1 MPESSSDFDVGDQE
15 ALLQVEGSLLYC
27 WHMKKRT
34 FLKALLASG
43 GIALTAQRP
52 LQTSLPALTGSTAP
66 PPAAPGTS
74 TIPELVDSSVEEE
87 IALGR
92 LQQSELHPQFVH
104 NEYHDHDHAHGDE
117 PGSPVTEAETLAFEA
132 DLTQARTPD
141 EQQQLIEQAGD
152 NVVDEYLQKIRNFDA
167 DFSNDIYLSESNAL
181 LLVPTVQRLERVQ
194 SFVGHAN
201 FNLLSFE
208 EMLYFARN
216 YPDIGA
222 FTKQELDFLEE
233 IFHADATEY
242 GFFGAKVTPDLNHR
256 ILQKDVIKIE
266 NSGHYLHR
274 GESLRHFEQI
284 RKDVGQQIQLT
295 SGIRNNVKQ
304 THLFLAKAL
313 QSKGNLSKASRSL
326 APPGHSFHNAGD
338 FDVGKVGLGE
348 QNFTAD
354 FSSTEEYQRLI
365 RLGYVDIRYTDDN
378 QFGVR
383 FEPWHIKLA

>member
-1 MPESSSDFDVGDQE
+1 MN
-15 ALLQVEGSLLYC
+15 GS
-27 WHMKKRT
+27 
-34 FLKALLASG
+34 A
-43 GIALTAQRP
+43 I
-52 LQTSLPALTGSTAP
+52 LPP
-66 PPAAPGTS
+66 PGPAAP
-74 TIPELVDSSVEEE
+74 TIPELVNSSVEEE

-92 LQQSELHPQFVH
+92 LHQSELHPQFVH
-104 NEYHDHDHAHGDE
+104 HEHHDRGNAAESADTQ
-117 PGSPVTEAETLAFEA
+117 VFEAELAGASNAE
-132 DLTQARTPD
+132 
-141 EQQQLIEQAGD
+141 EQQRIVEQTSDG
-152 NVVDEYLQKIRNFDA
+152 VVDEYLQKIRNFDA
-167 DFSNDIYLSESNAL
+167 DFRNDVFLSETNAL

-216 YPDIGA
+216 YSDIGA
-222 FTKQELDFLEE
+222 FTGAELDFLEE

-242 GFFGAKVTPDLNHR
+242 GFFGEKVTPELNHR

-274 GESLRHFEQI
+274 GESLQHFEQI
-284 RKDVGQQIQLT
+284 RRDVGQQIQLT

-304 THLFLAKAL
+304 TYLFLAKAL

-354 FSSTEEYQRLI
+354 FSHSEEYQRLI

>member
-1 MPESSSDFDVGDQE
+1 
-15 ALLQVEGSLLYC
+15 
-27 WHMKKRT
+27 MKKRT

-43 GIALTAQRP
+43 GMALTAQRP
-52 LQTSLPALTGSTAP
+52 LQPSSSALTGSTTP
-66 PPAAPGTS
+66 PPGAPSTS
-74 TIPELVDSSVEEE
+74 TIPELVDSSVAEE

-104 NEYHDHDHAHGDE
+104 NEYHDHDH
-117 PGSPVTEAETLAFEA
+117 GSATSDIDTLAFEA
-132 DLTQARTPD
+132 DLTQARNPD
-141 EQQQLIEQAGD
+141 EQQQVIDQAGND
-152 NVVDEYLQKIRNFDA
+152 VVDEYLHKIRNFDA
-167 DFSNDIYLSESNAL
+167 DFRNDIYLSESNAL

-208 EMLYFARN
+208 EMQYFARN

-222 FTKQELDFLEE
+222 FTRLELEFLEE

-242 GFFGAKVTPDLNHR
+242 GFFGAKVTPELNYR

-338 FDVGKVGLGE
+338 FDVGKAGLGE

-354 FSSTEEYQRLI
+354 FSTTEEYQRLI

>member
-1 MPESSSDFDVGDQE
+1 
-15 ALLQVEGSLLYC
+15 
-27 WHMKKRT
+27 MKKRT

-43 GIALTAQRP
+43 GMALTAQRP
-52 LQTSLPALTGSTAP
+52 LQPTSPALTGSTTAP
-66 PPAAPGTS
+66 SATAS
-74 TIPELVDSSVEEE
+74 SIPELVDSSVEEE
-87 IALGR
+87 IALDR

-104 NEYHDHDHAHGDE
+104 HEHHDH
-117 PGSPVTEAETLAFEA
+117 GSASNGTDTAAFEA
-132 DLTQARTPD
+132 DLTQARNPD
-141 EQQQLIEQAGD
+141 EQQQVIEQASDG
-152 NVVDEYLQKIRNFDA
+152 VVDEYLHKIRNFDA
-167 DFSNDIYLSESNAL
+167 DFRNDIYLSEANSL

-222 FTKQELDFLEE
+222 FTRAELDFLEE

-242 GFFGAKVTPDLNHR
+242 GFFGAKVTPELNHR

-284 RKDVGQQIQLT
+284 RNDVGQQIQLT

-313 QSKGNLSKASRSL
+313 QSNGNLSKASRSL

-354 FSSTEEYQRLI
+354 FSGTEEYQRLI

>member
-1 MPESSSDFDVGDQE
+1 
-15 ALLQVEGSLLYC
+15 
-27 WHMKKRT
+27 MKKRT

-43 GIALTAQRP
+43 GMALTAQRP
-52 LQTSLPALTGSTAP
+52 LQPAHPALTGSASPT
-66 PPAAPGTS
+66 PPASSAS
-74 TIPELVDSSVEEE
+74 TVPELVDSSAEEE

-104 NEYHDHDHAHGDE
+104 HEHHDHGTASESVDT
-117 PGSPVTEAETLAFEA
+117 VAFEA
-132 DLTQARTPD
+132 DLTQAENPD
-141 EQQQLIEQAGD
+141 ELQQVIEKASDGE
-152 NVVDEYLQKIRNFDA
+152 VDEYLQKIRNFDA
-167 DFSNDIYLSESNAL
+167 NFHNDIYLSEANSL
-181 LLVPTVQRLERVQ
+181 LLLPTVQRLERVQ
-194 SFVGHAN
+194 TFVGHAN

-216 YPDIGA
+216 YSDIGA
-222 FTKQELDFLEE
+222 FTQSELAFLDE

-242 GFFGAKVTPDLNHR
+242 GFFGEKVTPELNHR

-266 NSGHYLHR
+266 RSGHYLHR
-274 GESLRHFEQI
+274 GESLRHFELI

-313 QSKGNLSKASRSL
+313 QSQGNLSKASRSL

-338 FDVGKVGLGE
+338 FDVGKAGLGE

-354 FSSTEEYQRLI
+354 FSHTEEYQRLI

>member
-1 MPESSSDFDVGDQE
+1 
-15 ALLQVEGSLLYC
+15 
-27 WHMKKRT
+27 MKKRT

-43 GIALTAQRP
+43 GVALTAPRP
-52 LQTSLPALTGSTAP
+52 RQPMSPALSSSAV
-66 PPAAPGTS
+66 PPASPPTPS
-74 TIPELVDSSVEEE
+74 SIPELIDSSVEEE
-87 IALGR
+87 LALGR

-104 NEYHDHDHAHGDE
+104 HEHHDH
-117 PGSPVTEAETLAFEA
+117 GSAVSSNTEDSLAFEA
-132 DLTQARTPD
+132 DLTQAGSGA
-141 EQQQLIEQAGD
+141 EQQQVIEQASD
-152 NVVDEYLQKIRNFDA
+152 SAVDDYLQKIRNFDA
-167 DFSNDIYLSESNAL
+167 DFSNDIYLSETNAL
-181 LLVPTVQRLERVQ
+181 LLLPTVRRLERVQ

-222 FTKQELDFLEE
+222 FEKSELEFMDE

-242 GFFGAKVTPDLNHR
+242 GFFGEKVTPELNHR
-256 ILQKDVIKIE
+256 ILQRDVIKIE
-266 NSGHYLHR
+266 GSGHYLHR
-274 GESLRHFEQI
+274 EESLRHFEQI

-304 THLFLAKAL
+304 MHLFLAKAL
-313 QSKGNLSKASRSL
+313 QSRGNMSKASRSL

-338 FDVGKVGLGE
+338 FDVGKAGLGE

-354 FSSTEEYQRLI
+354 FSNTEEYQRLI